1 MMNWKGHSSIPDET
15 LEKREPSISS
25 ETEGE
30 QSIRE
35 TSNAHRPAVEGER
48 DLPSINTERSLR
60 ARLNNL
66 FAIGTML
73 LVGGGF
79 LTWYYAATLTRQSE
93 GVQQVELARAEK
105 AAAEMKLPPLKGF
118 EPAAASA
125 TNRAES
131 HAEVTAIAATAL
143 GPPPPLP
150 DGTAQGTS
158 PPVALT
164 SARTIESGE
173 MLVQPSASPPPSPAE
188 LELARKL
195 SSSVLYRAKE
205 QEAPVLANAIA
216 EAAPREESTTTTT
229 GYARGLG
236 NYLTPTANPAVAAQ
250 LLSSRPFVLPKG
262 NFIDCTLETAVDS
275 QLPGLVTCVTAF
287 DIFGTDGKVVLIER
301 GSKLVGESKGEAQQG
316 MNRIFVVWTEARTP
330 NGVVVQLS
338 SPGTDALGRS
348 GLPGQVNTH
357 FWQRFGAAIL
367 ISVIDGA
374 VQAAVESHRREGSG
388 SSVTVAPQTSRD
400 IMTETLRN
408 TINIPP
414 TIVKNQGERIQIIV
428 ARDVDFRRV
437 YELRPVGTH

>member
-1 MMNWKGHSSIPDET
+1 MMNWKRQSSISDET

-30 QSIRE
+30 QPIRE

-93 GVQQVELARAEK
+93 GVQQVERARAEK

-125 TNRAES
+125 NNRAE
-131 HAEVTAIAATAL
+131 VTGIAGTAL

-150 DGTAQGTS
+150 DSIAQGTS
-158 PPVALT
+158 PPVAIT
-164 SARTIESGE
+164 SERTIESGE
-173 MLVQPSASPPPSPAE
+173 MLVQPSAPPPPSPAE
-188 LELARKL
+188 LELARRL
-195 SSSVLYRAKE
+195 SSSVLYRPKE
-205 QEAPVLANAIA
+205 QEAPVLASPLA
-216 EAAPREESTTTTT
+216 EAAPREESTSTTTDS
-229 GYARGLG
+229 ARGLG
-236 NYLTPTANPAVAAQ
+236 NYLTPTATPSVAAQ
-250 LLSSRPFVLPKG
+250 LLSSRRFVLPKG
-262 NFIDCTLETAVDS
+262 NFIDCTLETAIDS

-287 DIFGTDGKVVLIER
+287 DIFGADGKVVLIER

-357 FWQRFGAAIL
+357 FWERFGAAIL
-367 ISVIDGA
+367 ISVIDGG
-374 VQAAVESHRREGSG
+374 VQAAVESQRLEGSG

-414 TIVKNQGERIQIIV
+414 TIVKNQGDRIQIIV

-437 YELRPVGTH
+437 YELRAVGTH